1 MSREFDPDLLRAQRA
16 RRQMTQWDLALD
28 ADLSIGTV
36 RGLEQGRHRVPTP
49 RTLRKLA
56 KALGCAV
63 GDLLTSKEATST
75 PGPQ

>member
-1 MSREFDPDLLRAQRA
+1 MSREFNPDLLRAQRA
-16 RRQMTQWDLALD
+16 RRRMTQWDLALA

-36 RGLEQGRHRVPTP
+36 TALEQGLRRVPTP
-49 RTLRKLA
+49 KTLRKLA

-75 PGPQ
+75 PGP